1 MASLRNGS
9 PEPNGKISAY
19 PVERFATDFS
29 RLITDVNQLMT
40 DLSNVSDKQIA
51 QRKTKGERHKPVL
64 DHTISTLR
72 EHARSFVTSAMRYNA
87 LYERVPVPYMEL
99 DAKAR
104 ILRTN
109 RECSTL
115 LDPVGKPVLGKPLFN
130 FIPDSDAQRLRE
142 HLAIC
147 RQTDKPCAFPI
158 SIMHKGERL
167 PIEFRIRRHV
177 SGSQTGYVAV
187 VLQSPHSLR
196 SIAVRGDI
204 RKDHPTSFHQ
214 FVVELSNAHSFTSV
228 VETVGSYCSRA
239 FTSPAGMIFVERDGQ
254 LRLVS
259 QWRSKYVS
267 KRYFSE
273 ERVRNGPVTLAFR
286 KGASIFWSQ
295 TKSRSEV
302 ARYLRRLF
310 PGQRG
315 RSLAFLPISTS
326 GGRTA
331 GVLAMVLLHEGE
343 LAADIRDDMSRLGQI
358 VSGSIIRALAY
369 DDAMAA
375 RVAAENANHR
385 QAEFLSVIS
394 HELRN
399 PMTPILNWAVAL
411 SSGSLPAEKQSF
423 ATEAIIRNV
432 RALNYLIDDLFD
444 VARISSGKLRL
455 ELSEIRIQEL
465 AREALTA
472 TQQMAESKKLRITTD
487 ISEGIPRFLADPRR
501 VRQVLINLLNNA
513 VKFTPGGGS
522 ITLRVTRRRGYVE
535 CTVADTGKGI
545 DHEFLPFVF
554 DRFRQENRSSKA
566 RAAGLGLGLSIVR
579 EIVELHG
586 GSVKAHSR
594 GADQGATFV
603 VRLPLRRHRV

>member
-9 PEPNGKISAY
+9 PEPNGKVACY
-19 PVERFATDFS
+19 PVERFVTDFS
-29 RLITDVNQLMT
+29 RLMTDVNRLMT
-40 DLSNVSDKQIA
+40 DLSNVSDRQNSH
-51 QRKTKGERHKPVL
+51 RKTKGERQKPVL
-64 DHTISTLR
+64 DDTISSLR
-72 EHARSFVTSAMRYNA
+72 EHARSFVTSAMRFNA

-99 DAKAR
+99 DGKAR

-109 RECSTL
+109 TECSML
-115 LDPVGKPVLGKPLFN
+115 LDPVGKPVLGKALFD
-130 FIPDSDAQRLRE
+130 FVSDSDAQRLRE

-147 RQTDKPCAFPI
+147 RHTDKPYALAT

-167 PIEFRIRRHV
+167 PIEFRIRR
-177 SGSQTGYVAV
+177 QTAGNQIGYVAV
-187 VLQSPHSLR
+187 VLQTPQSLR
-196 SIAVRGDI
+196 SIAVRGEI
-204 RKDHPTSFHQ
+204 RKDHATLFHQ
-214 FVVELSNAHSFTSV
+214 FVIELSNAQTFMSV
-228 VETVGSYCSRA
+228 VETIGSYCSRA
-239 FTSPAGMIFVERDGQ
+239 FASPAGMIFVERDGQ
-254 LRLVS
+254 LRLAS

-273 ERVRNGPVTLAFR
+273 ERIRNGPVTLAFR

-295 TKSRSEV
+295 TKSRSDV
-302 ARYLRRLF
+302 SRYLRRLF
-310 PGQRG
+310 PGPRG

-326 GGRTA
+326 SGRPA
-331 GVLAMVLLHEGE
+331 GVLAMVLLHESE
-343 LAADIRDDMSRLGQI
+343 LAADIRGDMARLGQI
-358 VSGSIIRALAY
+358 VSGSIIRARAY

-375 RVAAENANHR
+375 RLAAENATQR

-411 SSGSLPAEKQSF
+411 SSGSLPADKQTF

-455 ELSEIRIQEL
+455 ELAEMRMQEV

-501 VRQVLINLLNNA
+501 VRQVLVNLLNNA

-522 ITLRVTRRRGYVE
+522 ITLRVTRRHGHVE
-535 CTVADTGKGI
+535 CTIADTGKGI
-545 DHEFLPFVF
+545 DPEFLPFVF
-554 DRFRQENRSSKA
+554 DRFRQENRSPKTKG
-566 RAAGLGLGLSIVR
+566 AGLGLGLSIVR

-586 GSVKAHSR
+586 GSIKAHSR
-594 GADQGATFV
+594 GADQGATFI